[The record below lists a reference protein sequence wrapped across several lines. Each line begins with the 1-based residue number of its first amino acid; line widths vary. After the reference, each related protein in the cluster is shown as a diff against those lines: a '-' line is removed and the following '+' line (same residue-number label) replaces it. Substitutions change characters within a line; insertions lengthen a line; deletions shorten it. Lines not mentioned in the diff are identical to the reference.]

1 MNQLLDITGHFIY
14 LAVSII
20 LFPLMVVLDCF
31 LGLWMFAKYSKKLVR
46 RLSIRARQKQ
56 KQEVYP
62 LDLRKA
68 LVYLRSKSMNIH
80 VNGN

>member
-14 LAVSII
+14 LAVSVI

-31 LGLWMFAKYSKKLVR
+31 LGLWMFAKYSKKLFR

>member
-14 LAVSII
+14 LALSII
-20 LFPLMVVLDCF
+20 LFPLMIILDCF
-31 LGLWMFAKYSKKLVR
+31 LGLWMFAKYSKKLVH
-46 RLSIRARQKQ
+46 RLSIRVRQKQ

-68 LVYLRSKSMNIH
+68 LVYLRSKSMNVH

>member
-14 LAVSII
+14 LALSVI
-20 LFPLMVVLDCF
+20 LFPLMIILDCF
-31 LGLWMFAKYSKKLVR
+31 LGLWMFAKYSRKLIR
-46 RLSIRARQKQ
+46 RISFRAAQKQ

-62 LDLRKA
+62 MDLRKA
-68 LVYLRSKSMNIH
+68 LVYLRSKSMNVH